1 MTTQPNRLPAA
12 AQTNPLSVATTLL
25 LAFACGAT
33 TANVYYAQSI
43 VGPIAA
49 GLQLPASLAGL
60 IVTTTQVGYGIGL
73 FFLVC
78 VADLV
83 ENRKLVLIAATGT
96 ILSLIG
102 VACSTSAPALLIT
115 SLALGICT
123 VGSQILV
130 PLAVQLSPEAQRG
143 RVIGNI
149 MCGLVAGIMLSR
161 PLASFLTAYWGWRS
175 VFIFSAVVMF
185 CTLLLLARSL
195 PEWRPRPSRGY
206 AATLRSMLC
215 LLATSRPLQRR
226 AAYQG
231 TMFAV
236 FNMFWTAGPLMLH
249 VRFDMGQVGISAF
262 ALAGAA
268 GALSAPLAGKIADRG
283 GSRLGTG
290 LALLCAAL
298 AMLIS
303 EWGEAVGS
311 LLILVAAAIILDAA
325 TQANQVFGLRTIQSL
340 DAEARGRLNAAYM
353 TVIFLCGAMGSA
365 LGSMTYYY
373 GGWLTTSLTGAAL
386 VLFILGI
393 FTTEVR
399 APRKP

>member
-1 MTTQPNRLPAA
+1 
-12 AQTNPLSVATTLL
+12 
-25 LAFACGAT
+25 
-33 TANVYYAQSI
+33 
-43 VGPIAA
+43 
-49 GLQLPASLAGL
+49 
-60 IVTTTQVGYGIGL
+60 
-73 FFLVC
+73 
-78 VADLV
+78 
-83 ENRKLVLIAATGT
+83 
-96 ILSLIG
+96 
-102 VACSTSAPALLIT
+102 
-115 SLALGICT
+115 
-123 VGSQILV
+123 
-130 PLAVQLSPEAQRG
+130 
-143 RVIGNI
+143 
-149 MCGLVAGIMLSR
+149 
-161 PLASFLTAYWGWRS
+161 
-175 VFIFSAVVMF
+175 
-185 CTLLLLARSL
+185 
-195 PEWRPRPSRGY
+195 
-206 AATLRSMLC
+206 
-215 LLATSRPLQRR
+215 
-226 AAYQG
+226 
-231 TMFAV
+231 MFAV

-283 GSRLGTG
+283 GSRLGTA

-373 GGWLTTSLTGAAL
+373 GGWLMTSLTGAAL